1 MENNNNKIKNLKVK
15 AYSVVRVWLNY
26 LFDEKNRKKIIY
38 TATAAVLI
46 IIVLFL
52 SYLYKQ
58 NKRDKSLQSKGLP
71 LHSCSASGFTKN
83 VNRGESTTF
92 EILLDASRF
101 WRSYRVKMGNLPK
114 GVTAE
119 VDDYKGRGQGKA
131 KINIDVGN
139 NTSPAS
145 YSLVIVYEE
154 EQEGEFRSTY
164 CQFNLIV
171 K

>member
-1 MENNNNKIKNLKVK
+1 MN
-15 AYSVVRVWLNY
+15 
-26 LFDEKNRKKIIY
+26 EKNKKIFIY
-38 TATAAVLI
+38 AVIAIIVI
-46 IIVLFL
+46 IIFSVSNYF
-52 SYLYKQ
+52 YKQ
-58 NKRDKSLQSKGLP
+58 KKRDEALRSQNLT

-83 VNRGESTTF
+83 VSRGESTTF

-101 WRSYRVKMGNLPK
+101 WRSYRVKMGNLPN

-154 EQEGEFRSTY
+154 EQEGDFRPTY

-171 K
+171 E